1 MFPYCLNCRK
11 NTESK
16 NLKVVQTKNG
26 RIMILSNYVVCNSKK
41 SKSIK
46 EQKASGFVSSL
57 EITTPLN
64 KSHLLGP
71 LLF

>member
-1 MFPYCLNCRK
+1 M
-11 NTESK
+11 
-16 NLKVVQTKNG
+16 QTKNG

-41 SKSIK
+41 SKSVK

>member
-1 MFPYCLNCRK
+1 MFPYSLNCRK

-16 NLKVVQTKNG
+16 SLKVAQTKTG
-26 RIMILSNYVVCNSKK
+26 RIMILSNYVVRNSKK

-46 EQKASGFVSSL
+46 EQEASGFVSCL
-57 EITTPLN
+57 ETTTPLN